1 MKDLEEVPINT
12 KTVANKEA
20 LNTKV
25 SKSSHA
31 KVKSTWSKV
40 KSDTNI
46 KKKNTKKVI
55 NNNNNR
61 IYFLSANN

>member
-1 MKDLEEVPINT
+1 VKAIQKKKQMKEVEMKDLEEVPINT

-31 KVKSTWSKV
+31 KVKST
-40 KSDTNI
+40 
-46 KKKNTKKVI
+46 
-55 NNNNNR
+55 
-61 IYFLSANN
+61 